1 MTCRNWLAANGY
13 EDVAAL
19 IDEAI
24 RRIEAKG
31 RKSRRNWWDT
41 LAGGPGGKPSVREG
55 IGFPVLRV
63 AQIRQG
69 RPVTSNAICRNESE
83 QPPDVNVTGRWA
95 KKKKKVAVVTAARF
109 KKANGKR
116 TNEHAKAS

>member
-1 MTCRNWLAANGY
+1 MTCRQWLLESGY

-19 IDEAI
+19 IDQALAN
-24 RRIEAKG
+24 IESKG

-55 IGFPVLRV
+55 IEFPVLRV

-69 RPVTSNAICRNESE
+69 VLVTPNAICRNEHE
-83 QPPDVNVTGRWA
+83 RPPDVVTTNRWPHKTRSSKTKRSSQSSRKVSQLA
-95 KKKKKVAVVTAARF
+95 KPT
-109 KKANGKR
+109 
-116 TNEHAKAS
+116 